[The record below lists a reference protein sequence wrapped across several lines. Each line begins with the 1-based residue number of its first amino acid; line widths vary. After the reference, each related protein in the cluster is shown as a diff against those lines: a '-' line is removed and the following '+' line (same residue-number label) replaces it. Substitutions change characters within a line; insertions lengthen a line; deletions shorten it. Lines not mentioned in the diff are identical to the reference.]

1 MAPKQKPVAEWG
13 SLQERHGTF
22 RARVRERNGTAV
34 GLTRQTS
41 FADLTAARLGA
52 TSSQDVAW
60 NLKELAA
67 AARGVPATSAAEQ
80 RQPETSTA
88 ASAAKPAAEQRRP
101 TLSDDAAEP
110 SPSRPAAEQ
119 SHGGAEPAPSRPAVE
134 QSQARGDAVTGG
146 HDPNDYPAIFRTLM
160 RRLCRRWC
168 LRGRVPM
175 QERLER

>member
-34 GLTRQTS
+34 GLARQTS

-52 TSSQDVAW
+52 TSSQDVAC

-119 SHGGAEPAPSRPAVE
+119 SHACGRASADGNRQNYYPTVCFRIL
-134 QSQARGDAVTGG
+134 
-146 HDPNDYPAIFRTLM
+146 PAIFCSR
-160 RRLCRRWC
+160 CCW
-168 LRGRVPM
+168 RGSNVRMCDGRCHSRGVGVVPM
-175 QERLER
+175 AGRR